1 MHSIF
6 LFFNPTNYTKYP
18 FFVYLRIVKNALALI
33 ITLFF
38 AALSQ
43 IVAAQ
48 DSIVL
53 RQQKSYIV
61 GQSVHLGEK
70 IPHINLPPHYAY
82 APIKFKSKRQRREY
96 DRLVRDVK
104 KTLPL
109 AAEIRTI
116 IIETYELL
124 QKMPD
129 EKAKKRHIKAME
141 KGLKE
146 QYTPRMKKLTLRQ
159 GKLLIKLVDR
169 ECNQDAYTLVR
180 LFMGSFKAAFY
191 NSFAS
196 LFGASLK
203 KSYDPTGDDWMIEQV
218 VVKVLTGQL

>member
-1 MHSIF
+1 MKRAIIHTF
-6 LFFNPTNYTKYP
+6 LLFT
-18 FFVYLRIVKNALALI
+18 LALF
-33 ITLFF
+33 TD
-38 AALSQ
+38 
-43 IVAAQ
+43 VTAQ
-48 DSIVL
+48 DSIP
-53 RQQKSYIV
+53 RNYGRAFIV
-61 GQSVHLGEK
+61 GQSVHKGET
-70 IPHINLPPHYAY
+70 IPHIQLPTHYAF
-82 APIKFKSKRQRREY
+82 APIKFKNKREKRYY
-96 DRLVRDVK
+96 DSLVRDVK

-116 IIETYELL
+116 ILETYELL

-129 EKAKKRHIKAME
+129 EKAQKKHLKALE

-169 ECNQDAYTLVR
+169 ECNQSAYQLVR

-191 NSFAS
+191 NTFAS

-203 KSYDPTGDDWMIEQV
+203 KSYDPNGEDRLVERV
-218 VVKVLTGQL
+218 VIQVLTGQI